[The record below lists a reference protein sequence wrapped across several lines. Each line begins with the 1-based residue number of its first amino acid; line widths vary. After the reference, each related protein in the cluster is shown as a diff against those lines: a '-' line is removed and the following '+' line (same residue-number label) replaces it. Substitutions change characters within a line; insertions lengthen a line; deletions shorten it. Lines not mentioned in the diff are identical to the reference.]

1 MTPAALAKLAMC
13 VCPLIGTGAIVRYV
27 PKARNIVHRMTAD
40 RPVPARVTETTRPA
54 PVAPCIP
61 AEAGTALS
69 GGTFGG
75 FVAPVPLTGSVGAY
89 GLPSGGG
96 SPVGGG
102 GIVTPGNP
110 ASTIPTPGAVPE
122 AATWITMVTG
132 FGIVGSAIRRA
143 PRAHIGDKL

>member
-1 MTPAALAKLAMC
+1 MTPTALAKLAMC
-13 VCPLIGTGAIVRYV
+13 VCPLVGTGAIVHYV
-27 PKARNIVHRMTAD
+27 PKARHIVHRMTAD
-40 RPVPARVTETTRPA
+40 RPARVAETTRPA

-89 GLPSGGG
+89 GLSSGGG

-102 GIVTPGNP
+102 GIFAPGNP

-122 AATWITMVTG
+122 AATWITMVAG
-132 FGIVGSAIRRA
+132 FGIVGASLRGR
-143 PRAHIGDKL
+143 PLSQENHSHG